1 MAPGET
7 SPLLNIPVGWFE
19 QNGLVFAQ
27 DFRPES
33 DDQLE
38 HLLVADWQVR
48 YDLFV
53 SALADWPATVQWKAA
68 DWLLVVQWAELSVLV
83 VYAALGIFEGLLS
96 VVH

>member
-1 MAPGET
+1 M
-7 SPLLNIPVGWFE
+7 GWFE

-27 DFRPES
+27 DFLPES

-53 SALADWPATVQWKAA
+53 SALADWPATVQWGAS
-68 DWLLVVQWAELSVLV
+68 DWLLAVQWAWLSVLV
-83 VYAALGIFEGLLS
+83 VYAVLGIFVGLLS
-96 VVH
+96 VGH